1 MLSSLDACGHTRSRA
16 FPRDLDAISVYNVV
30 VETTGADVIGLD
42 LGGTFLKAAR
52 VAANGTVGRRL
63 RQPVESD
70 SADGLLSQ
78 LARAVRTLEEDGDA
92 PAVGLGIPGIVEPV
106 TGLARGV
113 PNLPALEGVPL
124 GAELAARCGRPAFAA
139 NDASAAALAE
149 AWLGAGQGANNM
161 VYVSLGT
168 GVGGGLV
175 LAGRLFTGTAGYAGE
190 IGHIQVEPDGVPCGC
205 GSWGCVETIA
215 GAPGWVRRAE
225 KAMAGR
231 VSALHGLQLEPAV
244 IVQAAHA
251 GDAAAL
257 EVVDGAARA
266 LGAGIAATLNLLNAE
281 RVVVGGGVAAAG
293 AILLDR
299 VFAET
304 RQRTFHAVSAG
315 CSFHQSALGADAGVV
330 GAARV
335 AMLARA

>member
-1 MLSSLDACGHTRSRA
+1 
-16 FPRDLDAISVYNVV
+16 VYNVI
-30 VETTGADVIGLD
+30 VESSAADFIGLD

-52 VAANGTVGRRL
+52 VAADGTVGRKL

-78 LARAVRTLEEDGDA
+78 LARAVHLLEEDGPA

-106 TGLARGV
+106 TGVAHGV
-113 PNLPALEGVPL
+113 PNLPSLEGVPL
-124 GAELAARCGRPAFAA
+124 AAELASRCGRPSFAA
-139 NDASAAALAE
+139 NDANAAALAE
-149 AWLGAGQGANNM
+149 AWLGAGQGFGNM
-161 VYVSLGT
+161 LYVSLGT
-168 GVGGGLV
+168 GVGAGLV
-175 LAGRLFTGTAGYAGE
+175 LDGRLFTGHAGYAGE
-190 IGHIQVEPDGVPCGC
+190 IGHIQVAPDGVPCGC

-225 KAMAGR
+225 EAMLGR
-231 VSALHGLQLEPAV
+231 VSALSGQRLEPEV
-244 IVQAAHA
+244 IVQAAHG

-266 LGAGIAATLNLLNAE
+266 LGAGIAATLNLLNVE
-281 RVVVGGGVAAAG
+281 RVVMGGGVSAAG

-299 VFAET
+299 VIAET
-304 RQRTFHAVSAG
+304 RLRTFPAVFAG
-315 CSFHQSALGADAGVV
+315 CSFRPSALGADAGVV